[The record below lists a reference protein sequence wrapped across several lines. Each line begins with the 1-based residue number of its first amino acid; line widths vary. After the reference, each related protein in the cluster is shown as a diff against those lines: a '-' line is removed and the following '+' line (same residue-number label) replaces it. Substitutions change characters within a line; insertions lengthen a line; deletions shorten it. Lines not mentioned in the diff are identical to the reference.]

1 MGLDM
6 HLRYATPMVLALLV
20 SSCLVLPSL
29 AQDATPTDW
38 GGFYAGVY
46 GGYGIDKL
54 PATSSSSLLPFAE
67 GENGELQFA
76 TVEETFDGV
85 DSFLGGVRGGWNYQH
100 GGFVMGVESA
110 LTLGSFTRTS
120 TANISFNVGEDPPSS
135 LEQTFASVFETNA
148 IATFEGR
155 LGVAVD
161 NWLLYGKAG
170 VAVAYGTTDATSLLT
185 VVDGDEPENSVE
197 LPASASTAGL
207 LFGGSIGVGA
217 EVLVTDTIS
226 VGAEYNYLSLP
237 AQELTLLSSG
247 IGLGEAEASQGPIG
261 IHTLKAGINYHF

>member
-6 HLRYATPMVLALLV
+6 QLRYATPMVLALLA
-20 SSCLVLPSL
+20 STCLALPSL
-29 AQDATPTDW
+29 AQDTTPTDW
-38 GGFYAGVY
+38 SGFYAGVY

-54 PATSSSSLLPFAE
+54 PGTSSSSQVPFVQ
-67 GENGELQFA
+67 GENNEPLFA

-85 DSFLGGVRGGWNYQH
+85 DSFLGGIRGGWNYQH

-110 LTLGSFTRTS
+110 LTFGSFTRTS
-120 TANISFNVGEDPPSS
+120 TANIYFNYEEDPPSS
-135 LEQTFASVFETNA
+135 VEQSFASVFETNA

-161 NWLLYGKAG
+161 NWLLYGKGG
-170 VAVAYGTTDATSLLT
+170 VAVAYGATDASGLFTL
-185 VVDGDEPENSVE
+185 VDGDEPENNLE

-207 LFGGSIGVGA
+207 LFGASIGVGA
-217 EVLVTDTIS
+217 EVLVTDSIS

-237 AQELTLLSSG
+237 AQELTLLTGGISG
-247 IGLGEAEASQGPIG
+247 QADASQGPIG

>member
-38 GGFYAGVY
+38 SGFYAGVY

-120 TANISFNVGEDPPSS
+120 TSNIHFDDGEDPLSS

-155 LGVAVD
+155 LGVAAD

-217 EVLVTDTIS
+217 EVLVTDSIS

-237 AQELTLLSSG
+237 AQELTLLSNG